1 MQENPYFLYHVT
13 ITLKKQQQHKHP
25 LRQNNPQQ
33 KLGSTNALSK
43 IYNSWEKRKTS
54 FFQPALELWKALASC
69 IGKCFF
75 NINPSNRNML
85 IT

>member
-33 KLGSTNALSK
+33 KLGSINALS
-43 IYNSWEKRKTS
+43 
-54 FFQPALELWKALASC
+54 
-69 IGKCFF
+69 
-75 NINPSNRNML
+75 
-85 IT
+85 